1 MKVLRLRTHYGIPA
15 LKGENAWTAGEAG
28 TELRMVSGG
37 AVVSKY
43 GKHVWIPAQAM
54 VSADVEP
61 EKPLTL
67 GMVSEALAKGN
78 SMGEAEP
85 PVLMNQ
91 SDYEAMKAV
100 DPPKRAPGRPKK
112 EPVAT

>member
-61 EKPLTL
+61 TAEHVPTKSPKVLGAELYAEKNGGTVLD
-67 GMVSEALAKGN
+67 ALDK
-78 SMGEAEP
+78 
-85 PVLMNQ
+85 
-91 SDYEAMKAV
+91 V
-100 DPPKRAPGRPKK
+100 DLDGLPKRPARAKK